1 MSDFAAGQ
9 GLLFAGAMFAGSVLL
24 MVLARLAAFAGR
36 ASLRHLIWAA
46 AFGAL
51 LALPAL
57 ALAVPGAIVL
67 TIAPPAQ
74 PAPPPPIALDRIVD
88 RSALPSMSSSAM
100 PPSTPSRSLPAAVAF
115 DLGDVARLLIGL
127 WFAGV
132 VLIGL
137 RHLIA
142 AFLLRNM
149 LRDSTPHPFEPSELA
164 MAPRGLRFDLRLSPR
179 GQGPLTWGIFRPVIL
194 LPEQAQ
200 FWPQERLEAV
210 LRHEFAHVRRRDG
223 LAQALAL
230 AASALYWP
238 NPLVW
243 LGLRA
248 LRHEAEVA
256 ADDAVIASGMTPS
269 DYAGELLHMAK
280 EFRAQGL
287 SAALAMAAPSA
298 LPARVKSILAP
309 TQTRSGV
316 TSMDVLKMTAIALL
330 TAGALVAA
338 RPSLAQDAPPAPPTL
353 ATPATPPTPMMEV
366 TPPVPPQEA
375 VAPTPPDAADG
386 HHVVRI
392 VRLHGAHTDRDVR
405 RMRIEIQRAN
415 REVHDAMARVKPEI
429 DRAMAQARRAR
440 SLRPEI
446 NAQIKKALAEAR
458 AQLALVHDDAIRA
471 KVDAA
476 LARAEARIDQAAA
489 SGEGDDGDRT
499 VILQDDSDSH

>member
-9 GLLFAGAMFAGSVLL
+9 VLLFAGAMLAGSVLL
-24 MVLARLAAFAGR
+24 MALARLAAFAGR

-46 AFGAL
+46 SFGAL

-57 ALAVPGAIVL
+57 ALTVPGAIVL
-67 TIAPPAQ
+67 KMASPQAPLPAATDGVAAT
-74 PAPPPPIALDRIVD
+74 PAPL
-88 RSALPSMSSSAM
+88 LSMPTSAM
-100 PPSTPSRSLPAAVAF
+100 PRSVAAAPTAF

-127 WFAGV
+127 WATGV

-142 AFLLRNM
+142 ALLLRNM

-164 MAPRGLRFDLRLSPR
+164 TSPPNLRFDLRLSPR

-200 FWPQERLEAV
+200 FWPQERLQAV

-243 LGLRA
+243 LGLRR
-248 LRHEAEVA
+248 LRHEAEIA
-256 ADDAVIASGMTPS
+256 ADDAVIASGLTPS

-280 EFRAQGL
+280 EFRAQGP

-309 TQTRSGV
+309 TQARSGV

-330 TAGALVAA
+330 TTSALVVA
-338 RPSLAQDAPPAPPTL
+338 RPSLAQDAPPAPPTV
-353 ATPATPPTPMMEV
+353 APPATPPTPVMEA
-366 TPPVPPQEA
+366 TPPMPPQEA

-386 HHVVRI
+386 RHVVRI
-392 VRLHGAHTDRDVR
+392 VRLHGAHTERDMR
-405 RMRIEIQRAN
+405 RMRIEMRRAD
-415 REVHDAMARVKPEI
+415 REIHDAMARVKPEI
-429 DRAMAQARRAR
+429 DRAMAEARRVE

-446 NAQIKKALAEAR
+446 NAQIKAALAEAR

-489 SGEGDDGDRT
+489 SGASGEGGDGDRT
-499 VILQDDSDSH
+499 VILQDGPDSQ